1 MTRPAQRGHTLHRGG
16 PCVVTLL
23 LLRSCAGESLA
34 VVSGDAVRN
43 WTLADVLVALPE
55 RFRSRHVL
63 TRVFCDIQ
71 ELVGENTLSAV
82 GAADGGQ
89 LAIVMSKKLLQ
100 VATASDDGRVKIWSA
115 ESGGSLRTLAQ
126 HHRADGTFEPVY
138 SAVFSLDGER
148 LVSASDDMRAKIWSA
163 ASGECLHTLAGH
175 TNAVVAASFFS
186 DGSERVCTA
195 SLDNSAKIWSA
206 ASGQCLHTLVGHRE
220 SVCSALSSSDGQR
233 VCTAAEDYSAKIW
246 SAATGE
252 CLATLADRGEVYV
265 RIRFLLNRLCADLFW
280 WHLA

>member
-1 MTRPAQRGHTLHRGG
+1 M
-16 PCVVTLL
+16 VTLL

-82 GAADGGQ
+82 GAADGGH
-89 LAIVMSKKLLQ
+89 LTIVMSKKLLQ
-100 VATASDDGRVKIWSA
+100 EATASDDGRVKIWSA

-138 SAVFSLDGER
+138 SAVFSLAGER
-148 LVSASDDMRAKIWSA
+148 LVSASDDMTAKIYKIMKVLHMVAETDEIPRSDLA
-163 ASGECLHTLAGH
+163 DSG
-175 TNAVVAASFFS
+175 NAVPFHIALETPQDCTVSQLKDVA
-186 DGSERVCTA
+186 
-195 SLDNSAKIWSA
+195 LDFLKKKHGIHVDDVLLALIYPTFIKIMGREEHISTYELTSSWAIHKHRKLSAHLE
-206 ASGQCLHTLVGHRE
+206 G
-220 SVCSALSSSDGQR
+220 
-233 VCTAAEDYSAKIW
+233 
-246 SAATGE
+246 
-252 CLATLADRGEVYV
+252 V
-265 RIRFLLNRLCADLFW
+265 RAVTD
-280 WHLA
+280 

>member
-1 MTRPAQRGHTLHRGG
+1 M
-16 PCVVTLL
+16 VTLL

-71 ELVGENTLSAV
+71 DLVGENTLSAV

-89 LAIVMSKKLLQ
+89 LTIVMSKKLLQ
-100 VATASDDGRVKIWSA
+100 EATASDDGRVKIWSA

-138 SAVFSLDGER
+138 SAVFSLAGER
-148 LVSASDDMRAKIWSA
+148 LVSASDDMTAKIYKIMKVLHMVAETDEIPRSDLA
-163 ASGECLHTLAGH
+163 DSG
-175 TNAVVAASFFS
+175 NAVPFHIALETPQ
-186 DGSERVCTA
+186 DCTV
-195 SLDNSAKIWSA
+195 SLTVEGRCTGFPKEEAWHS
-206 ASGQCLHTLVGHRE
+206 CRRR
-220 SVCSALSSSDGQR
+220 ALSAHLSDIHQDHGARRAHQH
-233 VCTAAEDYSAKIW
+233 
-246 SAATGE
+246 
-252 CLATLADRGEVYV
+252 V
-265 RIRFLLNRLCADLFW
+265 RTHQQLGDPQA
-280 WHLA
+280 